1 MHYPFENR
9 EAVDSGRVF
18 PADFIAEGVD
28 QTRGWFF
35 TLHAIAGMV
44 KDSVAYK
51 SVISNGLVLDKEGN
65 KMSKRLGNAINPFEA
80 IEEHG
85 SDPLRWY
92 MISNS
97 SPWDNLKFDTDGV
110 RETARKLFATIQHTY
125 AFFALYANVDG
136 FDTTMEQVPV
146 MKRPEIDRWILSSLN
161 TLIEEVDS
169 TLAAHEPT
177 RAARAIATF
186 VNDNLSNWYVRLNRK
201 RFWGGEMTRDK
212 LAAYQTLYTCL
223 CTIARLMAPVSP
235 FFSDR
240 LYRDLTGEES
250 VHLAFWPD
258 VDNGLIDKE
267 LERHMA
273 TAQTVTSMVLALRR
287 KVNIKVRQPL
297 STLLIPEAA
306 GVDTSLPASIRE
318 LVLTEVNIK
327 DIKTIGAD
335 EGFLVKR
342 VKPDFKKLGPKFGK
356 LMKSVAAAIAAL
368 DQQGISRLEREG
380 QIELDAVE
388 GGAVVA
394 LSDVEII
401 SEDMPGWIVAN
412 EGNITVALDV
422 TLTPELLNE
431 GRAREII
438 NRIQNIRKNRNYD
451 ITDRIKLVFEPS
463 GIVDGVLAG
472 YADYIGRQV
481 LAEAVVAGAVDAS
494 SETVEVLAID
504 DAEVK
509 VDITLN

>member
-1 MHYPFENR
+1 M
-9 EAVDSGRVF
+9 
-18 PADFIAEGVD
+18 
-28 QTRGWFF
+28 
-35 TLHAIAGMV
+35 
-44 KDSVAYK
+44 
-51 SVISNGLVLDKEGN
+51 
-65 KMSKRLGNAINPFEA
+65 
-80 IEEHG
+80 
-85 SDPLRWY
+85 
-92 MISNS
+92 
-97 SPWDNLKFDTDGV
+97 
-110 RETARKLFATIQHTY
+110 
-125 AFFALYANVDG
+125 
-136 FDTTMEQVPV
+136 
-146 MKRPEIDRWILSSLN
+146 
-161 TLIEEVDS
+161 
-169 TLAAHEPT
+169 
-177 RAARAIATF
+177 
-186 VNDNLSNWYVRLNRK
+186 
-201 RFWGGEMTRDK
+201 
-212 LAAYQTLYTCL
+212 
-223 CTIARLMAPVSP
+223 
-235 FFSDR
+235 
-240 LYRDLTGEES
+240 
-250 VHLAFWPD
+250 HLAFWPD

>member
-1 MHYPFENR
+1 
-9 EAVDSGRVF
+9 
-18 PADFIAEGVD
+18 
-28 QTRGWFF
+28 
-35 TLHAIAGMV
+35 
-44 KDSVAYK
+44 
-51 SVISNGLVLDKEGN
+51 
-65 KMSKRLGNAINPFEA
+65 
-80 IEEHG
+80 
-85 SDPLRWY
+85 
-92 MISNS
+92 
-97 SPWDNLKFDTDGV
+97 
-110 RETARKLFATIQHTY
+110 
-125 AFFALYANVDG
+125 
-136 FDTTMEQVPV
+136 
-146 MKRPEIDRWILSSLN
+146 
-161 TLIEEVDS
+161 
-169 TLAAHEPT
+169 
-177 RAARAIATF
+177 
-186 VNDNLSNWYVRLNRK
+186 
-201 RFWGGEMTRDK
+201 MTRDK

>member
-1 MHYPFENR
+1 
-9 EAVDSGRVF
+9 
-18 PADFIAEGVD
+18 
-28 QTRGWFF
+28 
-35 TLHAIAGMV
+35 
-44 KDSVAYK
+44 
-51 SVISNGLVLDKEGN
+51 
-65 KMSKRLGNAINPFEA
+65 
-80 IEEHG
+80 
-85 SDPLRWY
+85 
-92 MISNS
+92 
-97 SPWDNLKFDTDGV
+97 
-110 RETARKLFATIQHTY
+110 
-125 AFFALYANVDG
+125 
-136 FDTTMEQVPV
+136 
-146 MKRPEIDRWILSSLN
+146 MK
-161 TLIEEVDS
+161 
-169 TLAAHEPT
+169 
-177 RAARAIATF
+177 
-186 VNDNLSNWYVRLNRK
+186 
-201 RFWGGEMTRDK
+201 
-212 LAAYQTLYTCL
+212 
-223 CTIARLMAPVSP
+223 
-235 FFSDR
+235 
-240 LYRDLTGEES
+240 
-250 VHLAFWPD
+250 
-258 VDNGLIDKE
+258 
-267 LERHMA
+267 
-273 TAQTVTSMVLALRR
+273 
-287 KVNIKVRQPL
+287 
-297 STLLIPEAA
+297 
-306 GVDTSLPASIRE
+306 
-318 LVLTEVNIK
+318 
-327 DIKTIGAD
+327 
-335 EGFLVKR
+335 

>member
-1 MHYPFENR
+1 
-9 EAVDSGRVF
+9 
-18 PADFIAEGVD
+18 
-28 QTRGWFF
+28 
-35 TLHAIAGMV
+35 
-44 KDSVAYK
+44 
-51 SVISNGLVLDKEGN
+51 
-65 KMSKRLGNAINPFEA
+65 
-80 IEEHG
+80 
-85 SDPLRWY
+85 

-97 SPWDNLKFDTDGV
+97 SPWDNLKYDSDGITEV
-110 RETARKLFATIQHTY
+110 SHKLFSTLYNTY
-125 AFFALYANVDG
+125 SFFSLYANVDG
-136 FDTTMEQVPV
+136 FTATEDVVPV
-146 MKRPEIDRWILSSLN
+146 EERPEIDRWILSLLN
-161 TLIEEVDS
+161 TLVADCTEALDDY
-169 TLAAHEPT
+169 EPT
-177 RAARAIATF
+177 RAARAIGEF

>member
-1 MHYPFENR
+1 M
-9 EAVDSGRVF
+9 
-18 PADFIAEGVD
+18 
-28 QTRGWFF
+28 
-35 TLHAIAGMV
+35 
-44 KDSVAYK
+44 
-51 SVISNGLVLDKEGN
+51 
-65 KMSKRLGNAINPFEA
+65 
-80 IEEHG
+80 
-85 SDPLRWY
+85 
-92 MISNS
+92 
-97 SPWDNLKFDTDGV
+97 
-110 RETARKLFATIQHTY
+110 
-125 AFFALYANVDG
+125 
-136 FDTTMEQVPV
+136 
-146 MKRPEIDRWILSSLN
+146 
-161 TLIEEVDS
+161 
-169 TLAAHEPT
+169 
-177 RAARAIATF
+177 
-186 VNDNLSNWYVRLNRK
+186 
-201 RFWGGEMTRDK
+201 
-212 LAAYQTLYTCL
+212 
-223 CTIARLMAPVSP
+223 
-235 FFSDR
+235 
-240 LYRDLTGEES
+240 
-250 VHLAFWPD
+250 
-258 VDNGLIDKE
+258 
-267 LERHMA
+267 
-273 TAQTVTSMVLALRR
+273 
-287 KVNIKVRQPL
+287 
-297 STLLIPEAA
+297 
-306 GVDTSLPASIRE
+306 DTSLPASIRE